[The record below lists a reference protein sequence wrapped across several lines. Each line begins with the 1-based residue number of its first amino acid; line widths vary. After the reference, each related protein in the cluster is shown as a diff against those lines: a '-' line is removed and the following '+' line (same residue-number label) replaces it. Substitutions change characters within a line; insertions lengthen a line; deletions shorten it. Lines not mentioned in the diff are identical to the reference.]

1 MTVAGAVQR
10 HIQELGGAF
19 MFSREARDFGRA
31 TGVEGF
37 LGPYFRGRCG
47 VLGEVDADVVASAAG
62 FFPVDVVRA
71 SWESVPMPA
80 AEAAQG
86 YLAACQGFGRR
97 KLAAF
102 DKPERL
108 AELLLAV
115 VQNADPIGAPLFGGW
130 RALPLDDDPRGRVMH
145 LVHALRELRGGLHF
159 VAVKAAGLTA
169 LQAVLIGGSPLNS
182 GPDQARLFGWPE
194 PFEDITDEH
203 RALWRE
209 AEAVTDRLAQQAFD
223 GLDKAEG
230 EELAALLAQAHAVA
244 FTR

>member
-1 MTVAGAVQR
+1 MTVARAVQR

-19 MFSREARDFGRA
+19 MFSREVRDFGLT

-62 FFPVDVVRA
+62 FFPLEVVRA
-71 SWESVPMPA
+71 SWESVAMAPDEA
-80 AEAAQG
+80 AEG
-86 YLAACQGFGRR
+86 YLGACQAFGRR

-102 DKPERL
+102 DQPERL

-115 VQNADPIGAPLFGGW
+115 VRHADPIGAPLFGGW
-130 RALPLDDDPRGRVMH
+130 RALPLDDDPRGRVLH

-159 VAVKAAGLTA
+159 LAVKTSGLTA

-182 GPDQARLFGWPE
+182 GPDQARLFGWTE
-194 PFEDITDEH
+194 PFEEITDAH
-203 RALWRE
+203 QALWRE

-223 GLDKAEG
+223 ALDKAEG
-230 EELAALLAQAHAVA
+230 EELVALLAAAHTAA